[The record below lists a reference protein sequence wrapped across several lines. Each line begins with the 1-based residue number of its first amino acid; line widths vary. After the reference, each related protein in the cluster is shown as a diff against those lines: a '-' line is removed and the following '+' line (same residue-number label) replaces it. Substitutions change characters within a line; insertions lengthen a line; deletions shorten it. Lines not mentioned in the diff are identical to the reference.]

1 MKARWLILAVSF
13 AAAVLNA
20 NADSRFTVG
29 ISIGH
34 RDDFYEPL
42 RAHGHWVEVRPHGRC
57 WYPAYIAN
65 DWRPYTEGHWV
76 WTDGGW
82 YWESDEPWAWATYH
96 YGRWVW
102 DSYYGWVWVP
112 DTEWAPAW
120 VAWREGDGYVG
131 WAPLPPG
138 CDYGPSGMIVLE
150 RVVWHPRA
158 FVFVEP
164 RRFCDTHHHRN
175 VVINQTI
182 INKTVNITRIERVEN
197 KTVIINNGPA
207 VAVVEK
213 TAPQPIRRVS
223 VADLWRDRSER
234 VVERATQDRVK
245 PPPFVRTAPTVPTVE
260 PKPVSPSDPTKPT
273 RPAPVAPQFIP
284 RDTTPRTPSAPYRPT
299 VPMVD
304 PRKVEPT
311 PPPPPPNDPGPP
323 MRSRPEPPPIIRG
336 VPADDD
342 KDNARDKRL
351 PPVIRPRPDEPPKK
365 ESPAPDDQP
374 RIYQWKKREL
384 PRDDKDKEKE
394 RSTVTSTNTADTVD
408 WRNRG
413 NGRNWPK
420 R

>member
-13 AAAVLNA
+13 AAAALTA
-20 NADSRFTVG
+20 NADMRLTVG

-42 RAHGHWVEVRPHGRC
+42 RSHGHWVEVRPYGRC

-120 VAWREGDGYVG
+120 VAWREGGGYIG

-138 CDYGPSGMIVLE
+138 CDYGPNGMIMLE

-158 FVFVEP
+158 YVFLEN
-164 RRFCDTHHHRN
+164 RRFCEPVHHRN

-182 INKTVNITRIERVEN
+182 VHQTVNITKIERVEN
-197 KTVIINNGPA
+197 KTVIINNGPQ

-213 TAPQPIRRVS
+213 SAPQPIRRVNA
-223 VADLWRDRSER
+223 ADLWRERSER
-234 VVERATQDRVK
+234 VVQRATQEHSK
-245 PPPFVRTAPTVPTVE
+245 PPPFVRTSPSVPMVE
-260 PKPVSPSDPTKPT
+260 PKPVSPSDPTPPP
-273 RPAPVAPQFIP
+273 RPAPVAPQFTP
-284 RDTTPRTPSAPYRPT
+284 RDTVPRPGPYRPT
-299 VPMVD
+299 VPMVE
-304 PRKVEPT
+304 PKKVEPT
-311 PPPPPPNDPGPP
+311 PPPPT
-323 MRSRPEPPPIIRG
+323 
-336 VPADDD
+336 V
-342 KDNARDKRL
+342 
-351 PPVIRPRPDEPPKK
+351 PDEPRPPLRGRVVPPK
-365 ESPAPDDQP
+365 EEVTPAPPSRDEPARNYRGKRHEPATETEAVTP
-374 RIYQWKKREL
+374 RSR
-384 PRDDKDKEKE
+384 RDDREHE
-394 RSTVTSTNTADTVD
+394 RSSGNSTNSVD
-408 WRNRG
+408 STDSRG
-413 NGRNWPK
+413 RSWP
-420 R
+420 RR